1 LINQNKEA
9 IWTAIQTDDPHLQ
22 EKLEE
27 MTDRMKSIWR
37 AAKDDQRAAWN
48 EAKRQSFGSTEL
60 ATKLL
65 DVICSFESRWIPH
78 EHCACPICWESGL
91 QQKFSN
97 LLDFVNHMKNSHHIG
112 WKNVKDYWCMIFTKV
127 LGKCVYRKINSGAP
141 DHLDTEMGNAFAWCP
156 YPKCKHTQ
164 DRGSSFIKHLEKEHK
179 HPTVPAMG
187 IWSLIVERLKQDKD
201 VDIANFLNQRSGHA
215 CSKCGFFALSLR
227 SVDDHCAM
235 KHRTGEAH
243 TISCQCS
250 PAIRAGREKEMIRH

>member
-1 LINQNKEA
+1 VQWVHDFQGLIEQNKEI

-37 AAKDDQRAAWN
+37 AAKDEQRTAWN
-48 EAKRQSFGSTEL
+48 EAKRQSFGNTEL
-60 ATKLL
+60 ETKLL

-97 LLDFVNHMKNSHHIG
+97 LPDFVNHMKNSHHIG

-156 YPKCKHTQ
+156 YPKCKRTQ
-164 DRGSSFIKHLEKEHK
+164 DRG
-179 HPTVPAMG
+179 
-187 IWSLIVERLKQDKD
+187 
-201 VDIANFLNQRSGHA
+201 
-215 CSKCGFFALSLR
+215 
-227 SVDDHCAM
+227 
-235 KHRTGEAH
+235 
-243 TISCQCS
+243 
-250 PAIRAGREKEMIRH
+250 